1 MAVTAA
7 HTKNLTLPRPR
18 QGGNVS
24 ARSRPFACPRGAPGR
39 GRIPS
44 PAGCADHNCRMEHD
58 DVGTALDELAA
69 AAQANI
75 DEWTAV
81 LARIAQV
88 RELREQGTPY
98 VEMKIETDGPTIIG
112 ALSRNQERLTLAGA
126 HVRRALARELSSA
139 GWSQA
144 QIAQAFGVSR
154 QRVAALLSP

>member
-1 MAVTAA
+1 
-7 HTKNLTLPRPR
+7 
-18 QGGNVS
+18 
-24 ARSRPFACPRGAPGR
+24 
-39 GRIPS
+39 
-44 PAGCADHNCRMEHD
+44 MEHD